1 MKTKKTKVAITFFII
16 LFILS
21 SILIKSNL
29 VYKISGGKIINVLM
43 YHHFDNTTNLGAV
56 VAKDEFKK
64 QIKYL
69 KDNGYNT
76 ITVQELIDYKNGKID
91 LPEKPVLI
99 TTDDGYLSN
108 YEFMYPI
115 LKENNMKATIFVI
128 GDNIDNADKNNK
140 NGVGVPKF
148 NWTQAKEMYDSGV
161 IDIQSHTY
169 DSHEKGETI
178 KGEKG
183 IFSNP
188 LKYESNEEYLTRI
201 TEDMEKTIKTFEKN
215 MGYAP
220 IALAYPYGE
229 FSDESE
235 KVVKEN
241 GIKATFTVKSGK
253 VTRKNKST
261 YLLNRVTVSGEDDIN
276 TFIKK
281 LG

>member
-1 MKTKKTKVAITFFII
+1 MKNKKTKIAITFLII

-29 VYKISGGKIINVLM
+29 VYKLSDGKIINVLM
-43 YHHFDNTTNLGAV
+43 YHHFDDTTNLGAV

-99 TTDDGYLSN
+99 TADDGYLSN

-128 GDNIDNADKNNK
+128 GDNIDNADENNK
-140 NGVGVPKF
+140 NGVGLHKF

-169 DSHEKGETI
+169 DSHKKGETI

-188 LKYESNEEYLTRI
+188 LKGESKEEYITRI
-201 TEDMEKTIKTFEKN
+201 TQDMKKTIKTFEKN

-281 LG
+281 LK

>member
-1 MKTKKTKVAITFFII
+1 MKTKIIII
-16 LFILS
+16 LSITLLVLS
-21 SILIKSNL
+21 SLLLKSNL
-29 VYKISGGKIINVLM
+29 LYKLSGGKIINVLM
-43 YHHFDNTTNLGAV
+43 YHHFDDTTNLGAV
-56 VAKDEFKK
+56 VAKDELKK

-76 ITVQELIDYKNGKID
+76 ITVQELINYKNGKID
-91 LPEKPVLI
+91 LPENPVLI
-99 TTDDGYLSN
+99 TSDDGYLSN

-128 GDNIDNADKNNK
+128 GDNIDNADENNK
-140 NGVGVPKF
+140 NGIGVPKF

-169 DSHEKGETI
+169 DCHKKGETI

-188 LKYESNEEYLTRI
+188 LKDESKEEYITRI
-201 TEDMEKTIKTFEKN
+201 TEDMKKTIKTFEKN

-229 FSDESE
+229 YSRESE
-235 KVVKEN
+235 NVVKEN
-241 GIKATFTVKSGK
+241 GIKVTFTVKSGK
-253 VTRKNKST
+253 VTRKNKNT
-261 YLLNRVTVSGEDDIN
+261 YLLKRVTVSGEDDIN

-281 LG
+281 LK